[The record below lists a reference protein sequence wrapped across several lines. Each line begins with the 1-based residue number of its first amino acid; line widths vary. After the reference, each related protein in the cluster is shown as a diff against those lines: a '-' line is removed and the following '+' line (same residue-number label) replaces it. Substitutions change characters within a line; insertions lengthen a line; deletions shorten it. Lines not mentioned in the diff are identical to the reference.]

1 MEYMH
6 MKTTLEV
13 DQVLLQQ
20 AKTILG
26 TRTTKD
32 TVEQSLRTVVRQK
45 ALEQLADAAGKIDLD
60 LTVERLRKQRRDRK
74 VHASR

>member
-1 MEYMH
+1 